1 MGWKTIKKANALN
14 ELKKLSSV
22 ENVLVEQKTI
32 LNTKENETIVE
43 NQENIVGEESINII
57 ETNTENINEILVSL
71 TEETDSQ
78 LLISLPEIGNLPIM
92 ETVLETTDISE
103 KVQEVKKISKKKKS

>member
-14 ELKKLSSV
+14 ALEKLTSV

-32 LNTKENETIVE
+32 LNTKEDETIVE

-57 ETNTENINEILVSL
+57 ETNTENINEILV
-71 TEETDSQ
+71 
-78 LLISLPEIGNLPIM
+78 P
-92 ETVLETTDISE
+92 
-103 KVQEVKKISKKKKS
+103 